1 MRCSSREISN
11 LLEDCQGVA
20 LLAALI
26 LIAVVGVMG
35 ATVLMATSTEIK
47 ISGNYRRG
55 IEAFYLAESGVEEA
69 RARLRGSSLNTQ
81 NFIGDPVRGYN
92 PQWSAYVLTSTDWT
106 PSDDDTYSTQL
117 TNYFPTQSLQTNS
130 AILANSLQGDLPYWV
145 KIRHKTEYDAEQA
158 GHRSGNPHYLDS
170 DGSLKKPTKANRGN
184 VVFYGY
190 PAISSSELTE
200 FTTAGTTDAFPAE
213 IVTAYGSLKGGS
225 SVIEVEVVHHPG
237 PRALAALYARNG
249 VSLSGS
255 ASIISG
261 VDHCGVVSPKAP
273 VYTLTPSVTNGNVT
287 FQGNPSGP
295 DQGPLDIDLPL
306 MIGSLKKAAQTLT
319 ADQIGVGL
327 ANASNPGTYY
337 AFQKTG
343 VFTIQNSIG
352 FGILLVEGN
361 MQIQG
366 PLNWHG
372 LIISSGTLTLD
383 GSTGQIQIQ
392 GGVWSDQVQHVA
404 GSISISYDSCA
415 IKTSLL
421 NRPLTVTKWRQVL

>member
-1 MRCSSREISN
+1 M
-11 LLEDCQGVA
+11 LEDRQGLA

-35 ATVLMATSTEIK
+35 ATVLMATSTEIT

-55 IEAFYLAESGVEEA
+55 IEAFYLAEAGVEEA
-69 RARLRGSSLNTQ
+69 RARLRGFSHSTQ
-81 NFIGDPVRGYN
+81 GFIGDPIPNYN
-92 PQWSAYVLTSTDWT
+92 PQWSAYVLTSTHWT
-106 PSDDDTYSTQL
+106 PSDDDTYSTRL
-117 TNYFPTQSLQTNS
+117 TNYIPTQSTQTNT
-130 AILANSLQGDLPYWV
+130 AVTTNSLQVGLPYWA
-145 KIRHKTEYDAEQA
+145 KIRHKTEYDAEKA
-158 GHRSGNPHYLDS
+158 GHSSANPHYLDS
-170 DGSLKKPTKANRGN
+170 DGSLKNHTKANRGN

-190 PAISSSELTE
+190 PTSHSSEPTE
-200 FTTAGTTDAFPAE
+200 FTTAGTTDAFPTE

-225 SVIEVEVVHHPG
+225 SVIEVDVVHHPG

-249 VSLSGS
+249 VLLSGS
-255 ASIISG
+255 SSIISG

-295 DQGPLDIDLPL
+295 DQGPLDLDLPL

-319 ADQIGVGL
+319 TDQISVRL
-327 ANASNPGTYY
+327 ASPSDPRTYY
-337 AFQKTG
+337 ASPKAG

-404 GSISISYDSCA
+404 GSMSISYDSCA

-421 NRPLTVTKWRQVL
+421 SRPLTVTKWRQLL